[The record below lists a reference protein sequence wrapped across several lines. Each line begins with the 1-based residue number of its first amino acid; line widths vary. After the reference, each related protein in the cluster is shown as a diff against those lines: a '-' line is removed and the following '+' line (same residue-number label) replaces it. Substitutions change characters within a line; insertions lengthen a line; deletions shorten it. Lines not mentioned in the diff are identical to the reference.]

1 MEMTRRDY
9 VAMGVTGHKR
19 LTRRKEFGEWLYKDL
34 DRLRMLCDEV
44 KKREREKLKD
54 AEMLRNIVDLVYFP
68 IFPLLRPILE
78 KAQV

>member
-1 MEMTRRDY
+1 
-9 VAMGVTGHKR
+9 MGVPGYRR
-19 LTRRKEFGEWLYKDL
+19 LERRIEFGERLYKDL

-68 IFPLLRPILE
+68 IFPLLWPIFE